1 MNRRMLMTGLAALAM
16 VPPLGRARA
25 QDGAAAANKVHL
37 LDAAWQAWKADC
49 LAEDGR
55 VVDGFQNSASHSEGQ
70 GYGLLLAALM
80 DDRPG
85 FDAMLD
91 WTTRNLAVRDD
102 SLLAWRW
109 QPDAVPPV
117 ADHNNAADG
126 DLFHAW
132 ALSIA
137 ATRQQR
143 PELTEQ
149 ATAIV
154 QDLLRLCVVE
164 HPDGSGALLFLP
176 GAVGFRSA
184 EQVVINPSYYMPLAM
199 RDLAT
204 ATNQPRLQQ
213 LAEDGVRLIDGLAGT
228 GLVPDWVCLTATG
241 RVAPPERFSQNAG
254 YEAIRVP
261 LFALWS
267 GNAASPAVTRFATA
281 VAAATPGADYPVVFD
296 PTTGA
301 VLERSAHAGYG
312 AVEALAAC
320 AVGAALGSAMRPF
333 AKEQPY
339 YPATLHL
346 MALIAQVSQ
355 FPECVPL

>member
-1 MNRRMLMTGLAALAM
+1 MNRRMLMTGLAAMAM
-16 VPPLGRARA
+16 LPLRARA
-25 QDGAAAANKVHL
+25 QAGAATPDRLQV
-37 LDAAWQAWKADC
+37 LDASWQAWKSLC

-55 VVDGFQNSASHSEGQ
+55 VVDGFQNAASHSEGQ

-91 WTTRNLAVRDD
+91 WTTRNLAVREDA
-102 SLLAWRW
+102 LLAWRW

-117 ADHNNAADG
+117 ADRNNASDG

-143 PELTEQ
+143 PELMAQ

-154 QDLLRLCVVE
+154 QDLLRLCVVP

-176 GAVGFRSA
+176 GAEGFRSA

-204 ATNQPRLQQ
+204 ATSQPRMQQ
-213 LAEDGVRLIDGLAGT
+213 LADDGVRLIDGLAAT

-241 RVAPPERFSQNAG
+241 RVAPPARFSQNAG

-267 GNAASPAVTRFATA
+267 GNAASPAVTGFAKA
-281 VAAATPGADYPVVFD
+281 VAAAAPGADYPVVFD
-296 PTTGA
+296 ATTGA
-301 VLERSAHAGYG
+301 VSERSAHAGYG
-312 AVEALAAC
+312 AVAALAAC
-320 AVGAALGSAMRPF
+320 AGGSGLGSTMRPF
-333 AKEQPY
+333 LKDQPY

>member
-16 VPPLGRARA
+16 LPPLARA
-25 QDGAAAANKVHL
+25 QAQGEVATPDRVHL
-37 LDAAWQAWKADC
+37 LDAAWQAWKAVC

-55 VVDGFQNSASHSEGQ
+55 VVDGFQNAASHSEGQ
-70 GYGLLLAALM
+70 GYGLLLAAMM
-80 DDRPG
+80 DDRAS

-102 SLLAWRW
+102 TLLAWRW

-117 ADHNNAADG
+117 ADRNNAADG

-143 PELTEQ
+143 PELTER
-149 ATAIV
+149 AAAIV

-176 GAVGFRSA
+176 GADGFRSA
-184 EQVVINPSYYMPLAM
+184 QQVVINPSYYMPLAM
-199 RDLAT
+199 QQLAT
-204 ATNQPRLQQ
+204 ATQQPRLQQ

-228 GLVPDWVCLTATG
+228 GLVPDWVCLTASG
-241 RVAPPERFSQNAG
+241 RVAPPARFSQNAG

-267 GNAASPAVTRFATA
+267 GHAASPAVTGFAK
-281 VAAATPGADYPVVFD
+281 AAAAAPGADYPVVFD
-296 PTTGA
+296 ATTGA
-301 VLERSAHAGYG
+301 VIERSAHAGYG
-312 AVEALAAC
+312 AIAALAAC
-320 AVGAALGSAMRPF
+320 AASPTPGSAMRPF
-333 AKEQPY
+333 VKDQPY